1 MDKYKNTEMVSFES
15 LINQSDVISLHCPLN
30 KETFHIINDACIS
43 QMKDKVFILNTGRG
57 ALIDTKA
64 LVKGLKSQKIGAV
77 GLDVYEQESDVFFS
91 DHSLEIIQ
99 DDLLM
104 RLTTFPNVLITSH
117 QGFFTTEALD
127 KIAEVTLKN
136 LESLEKTV
144 HCENEV
150 VQ

>member
-1 MDKYKNTEMVSFES
+1 
-15 LINQSDVISLHCPLN
+15 
-30 KETFHIINDACIS
+30 
-43 QMKDKVFILNTGRG
+43 
-57 ALIDTKA
+57 
-64 LVKGLKSQKIGAV
+64 
-77 GLDVYEQESDVFFS
+77 VYEQESDVFFS